1 LREELNEDQSMVQNA
16 QKSNLV
22 TFLM

>member
-1 LREELNEDQSMVQNA
+1 LREELNVDQSMVQNA